1 VKENVM
7 AVMEME
13 EGVMEGTVEGPREKL
28 RQIIEKNGEAILQ
41 DPDRVEG
48 LLRDHCGSFRKEISA
63 LVGALNERVPL
74 ELKGSW
80 QSAMTPEA
88 MRARLVQRLEDH
100 RGLAPEVSAWAVD
113 TWSYALGIGL
123 GRRSDRLDSVV
134 IGDNSQFK
142 RQGGIDGVVDG
153 GADKGFGGGAA
164 QDQLSKDEA
173 RRKAIESDRPGGA
186 AAAVGAAGL
195 LTTVVQD
202 KKKAGIGAGVL
213 ALLAVGAVLAF
224 NHHPTPTPT
233 PTPTPVVVTPPPVVV
248 PPKTDPTVV
257 TPPAVLTIPAG
268 TPISIRLN
276 QGIESDQTRP
286 GATYTATLAAPLMA
300 GGKVILPVGADATIY
315 VHSIDQ
321 GKTFTGQTMMQLSLT
336 ELSSGGKTYKLTN
349 SFTDILGPKQAAVA
363 AERTG
368 VGAVVGAGVG
378 FVAGAF
384 GHHKKAGTAIGA
396 GAGATV
402 GAVTTKTEPAKAK
415 PEQLLH
421 FKLMKSLNVA
431 G

>member
-1 VKENVM
+1 
-7 AVMEME
+7 
-13 EGVMEGTVEGPREKL
+13 
-28 RQIIEKNGEAILQ
+28 
-41 DPDRVEG
+41 
-48 LLRDHCGSFRKEISA
+48 
-63 LVGALNERVPL
+63 
-74 ELKGSW
+74 
-80 QSAMTPEA
+80 
-88 MRARLVQRLEDH
+88 
-100 RGLAPEVSAWAVD
+100 
-113 TWSYALGIGL
+113 
-123 GRRSDRLDSVV
+123 
-134 IGDNSQFK
+134 
-142 RQGGIDGVVDG
+142 
-153 GADKGFGGGAA
+153 
-164 QDQLSKDEA
+164 
-173 RRKAIESDRPGGA
+173 
-186 AAAVGAAGL
+186 